1 MNIDWIRDL
10 PVDSTTKGMPGGLA
24 PMPQSRVGQMG
35 WNVLRQD
42 LPLPLAVLKR
52 EALEGNG
59 AWMRAFTTMA
69 GVMIAP
75 HGKTTMTPELFAMQ
89 MADGA
94 FGITC
99 ATAGHLEVYRAAGV
113 PRVILANQLVGPAN
127 LRMALAHLR
136 DPGFELYCLADS
148 EVGLRALA
156 STAAELGLERPVSV
170 LIEIGAM
177 GARTGVRTID
187 EGVALARL
195 AVGLPQIRL
204 AGVETY
210 ESIFPEAEKSD
221 PERPVMGLLD
231 LAASA
236 AERIA
241 AELPPSSDPFLLTAG
256 GSDFFDLV
264 VERFR
269 KLELGRPVEIVIR
282 SGCYITHDSL
292 HLADCI
298 DRLVA
303 RSPEAAALPGRLQPA
318 LEVWGAVQSRPEPCR
333 AYVNIG
339 KRDIS
344 YDWELPVPTLW
355 FRPGVHDRP
364 QPAPAAWRTLRL
376 NDQHLHLEVP
386 GDDGVQVGDMVAF
399 GISHPCTTF
408 DKWRVIP
415 VVNADYDVVDAF
427 RTFF

>member
-1 MNIDWIRDL
+1 MDIDWIRAL

-24 PMPQSRVGQMG
+24 AMPQGRVGDMG

-42 LPLPLAVLKR
+42 LPFPLAVLKR
-52 EALEGNG
+52 EALDANR
-59 AWMRAFTTMA
+59 AWMRAFTAMA
-69 GVMIAP
+69 GVTIAP
-75 HGKTTMTPELFAMQ
+75 HGKTTMTPELFALQ

-113 PRVILANQLVGPAN
+113 PRVILANQLVGRAN

-136 DPGFELYCLADS
+136 DPAFELYCLVDS
-148 EVGLRALA
+148 EAGLQALA
-156 STAAELGLERPVSV
+156 DTARELGLDRPVKV
-170 LIEIGAM
+170 LIEIGAA
-177 GARTGVRTID
+177 GARTGVRTIG

-195 AVGLPQIRL
+195 AVRLAEVRL

-210 ESIFPEAEKSD
+210 ESIFPEAEKTD
-221 PERPVMGLLD
+221 PERPVAGLLD

-241 AELPPSSDPFLLTAG
+241 AELPPSMDPFLLTAG

-269 KLELGRPVEIVIR
+269 RLDLGRPVEIVIR

-292 HLADCI
+292 HYADCI
-298 DRLVA
+298 ERLIT
-303 RSPEAAALPGRLQPA
+303 RSPDAAALPGALQPA
-318 LEVWGAVQSRPEPCR
+318 LEVWGAVQSRPEAER
-333 AYVNIG
+333 AYVNLG

-344 YDWELPVPTLW
+344 YDWELPTPTTW
-355 FRPGVHDRP
+355 FRPGLHSAPR
-364 QPAPAAWRTLRL
+364 PAPASWRTLRL

-386 GDDGVQVGDMVAF
+386 ADDGIQVGDLVAF